1 MWRAGARG
9 LILVGA
15 LLALLAPALTPA
27 APVLVDTVL
36 ATVGA
41 TPVTAA
47 DLALARA
54 LGLFGFTP
62 ATGPIGAAEV
72 ERSVRAHLVVDEAN
86 RLDIVVDEAEVE
98 AAWRALA
105 ERWGGSAALA
115 GWLADNAVEPAWARR
130 LLRDDVRHGRFV
142 ELRFR
147 AFVFVLEE
155 DVSAALG
162 PGEHAPAA
170 REQARERLRTEIAER
185 RLAEWLEEA
194 AQRVPV
200 RRLLSPED
208 AVPLPWPTPPPVSP
222 ERSRTR
228 HPPRFVATEL
238 LQLPEATAVRA
249 ARRPEHGHR
258 DRHHQGSALAPSDSA
273 KWSDFDQPVSRCHRI
288 SRVAVS
294 SDHACVA

>member
-1 MWRAGARG
+1 M
-9 LILVGA
+9 
-15 LLALLAPALTPA
+15 LALLAPAPA
-27 APVLVDTVL
+27 PAVPVLVDTVV

-41 TPVTAA
+41 ATVTAG
-47 DLALARA
+47 DVALARA

-62 ATGPIGAAEV
+62 TTGPIGAAEV
-72 ERSVRAHLVVDEAN
+72 DRSVRAHLVVDEAN

-130 LLRDDVRHGRFV
+130 LLRDDVRHERFV

-162 PGEHAPAA
+162 PGEHTPAA
-170 REQARERLRTEIAER
+170 RERAREWLRAEIAER

-208 AVPLPWPTPPPVSP
+208 TVFLPWPKPPPRVTGP
-222 ERSRTR
+222 SRTITHLWSR
-228 HPPRFVATEL
+228 LRSSNY
-238 LQLPEATAVRA
+238 RA
-249 ARRPEHGHR
+249 QTPGAWTLRP
-258 DRHHQGSALAPSDSA
+258 HQQGGPLAPSPSESGLISTSQCHDVTGFASGR
-273 KWSDFDQPVSRCHRI
+273 QLESRAYCVTSRTERI
-288 SRVAVS
+288 YP
-294 SDHACVA
+294 

>member
-1 MWRAGARG
+1 MRRAGARS
-9 LILVGA
+9 LVLVGA
-15 LLALLAPALTPA
+15 VLALFVPTPAPA

-41 TPVTAA
+41 TTVTAA
-47 DLALARA
+47 DVALARA

-62 ATGPIGAAEV
+62 TPGPIGAAEV
-72 ERSVRAHLVVDEAN
+72 DRSVRAHLVVDEAN

-130 LLRDDVRHGRFV
+130 LLRDDVRHERFV

-170 REQARERLRTEIAER
+170 RERARERLRAEIAER

-208 AVPLPWPTPPPVSP
+208 TVFLPWPKPPPRVTGTIQDTTSP
-222 ERSRTR
+222 TFGRDCA
-228 HPPRFVATEL
+228 PAT
-238 LQLPEATAVRA
+238 T
-249 ARRPEHGHR
+249 GHR
-258 DRHHQGSALAPSDSA
+258 HQEHVHCDRHQQGVRWRRAIL
-273 KWSDFDQPVSRCHRI
+273 KV
-288 SRVAVS
+288 V
-294 SDHACVA
+294 